1 MKLLLMVMGSLF
13 FLWFF
18 LPALLKG
25 MWNFGSVCGML
36 FSAAAV
42 CYGVF
47 FCRVNGFVRSLWR
60 SGGAGRAAL
69 CVPAVCFAA
78 GLALA
83 AAASVSI
90 IRANSSDIPENTP
103 AVLLGCSVKGERPS
117 RVLTERIGAAYRYLT
132 ENPGAVCILSGGRGP
147 GEDIT
152 EAECMYCELVK
163 KGIAPERLYR
173 EAESVNTEENLRNSS
188 AILTELGVDTADA
201 LVVISSDFH
210 VYRGCRYAEQMGYDA
225 YGYGSRTDWF
235 YLPTFFLREVIAVVR
250 LWVLPF

>member
-1 MKLLLMVMGSLF
+1 MSAGGVL

-18 LPALLKG
+18 LPALIKG

-42 CYGVF
+42 CYGLF
-47 FCRVNGFVRSLWR
+47 LCRVNGFVLSLWR
-60 SGGAGRAAL
+60 GGGAGRAAL
-69 CVPAVCFAA
+69 CALAVCCAA
-78 GLALA
+78 GVALA

-90 IRANSSDIPENTP
+90 IRANSLDIPKNTP

-117 RVLTERIGAAYRYLT
+117 RVLSERIDAAYRYLT
-132 ENPGAVCILSGGRGP
+132 ENPEAVCVLSGGRGP

-152 EAECMYCELVK
+152 EAECMYRGLVK

-173 EAESVNTEENLRNSS
+173 EGESVNTEENLRNSS
-188 AILTELGVDTADA
+188 AILTELGVAPTDE
-201 LVVISSDFH
+201 LVIISSEFH
-210 VYRGCRYAEQMGYDA
+210 VYRGCRYAAQLGYDA
-225 YGYGSRTDWF
+225 YGCGSRTDWF

-250 LWVLPF
+250 LWILPF